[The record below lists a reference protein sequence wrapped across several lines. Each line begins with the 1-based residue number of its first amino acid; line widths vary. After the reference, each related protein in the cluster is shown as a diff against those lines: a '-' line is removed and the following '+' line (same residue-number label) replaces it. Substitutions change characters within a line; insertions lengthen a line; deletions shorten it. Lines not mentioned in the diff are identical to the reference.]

1 MATNLQLNINRSQA
15 NGTLTINTAT
25 QLMITTGGLGQAISG
40 GGTTAYYSSV
50 NVAYYNQPVEIQYTG
65 NFDIYIWGINSI
77 PYGSS
82 RRPYP
87 QYYKINPI
95 SKTYD
100 STTNKTTI
108 VFNAAYLYFV
118 FTLTTIGAGS
128 DLLANFSGVSSCK
141 AVNTY
146 WTKPFQIH
154 RRASSSW
161 QNRSVYRWNGSSWV
175 TSYTV

>member
-1 MATNLQLNINRSQA
+1 MAINIQLNINQSQA
-15 NGTLTINTAT
+15 DGVLTISTKT
-25 QLMITTGGLGQAISG
+25 SLMITTGGLGQTISG
-40 GGTTAYYSSV
+40 AGSTAYYSGI
-50 NVAYYNQPVEIQYTG
+50 NDAYYNQPVEIQYTG

-77 PYGSS
+77 PYGNS
-82 RRPYP
+82 RRPFP

-108 VFNAAYLYFV
+108 VFNAEYLYFV
-118 FTLTTIGAGS
+118 FTLTTVFTS
-128 DLLANFSGVSSCK
+128 NYLTNFSGITSCK

-146 WTKPFQIH
+146 WTKPFYIH

-161 QNRSVYRWNGSSWV
+161 QNRSVYKWNGSSWV
-175 TSYTV
+175 SSYTV